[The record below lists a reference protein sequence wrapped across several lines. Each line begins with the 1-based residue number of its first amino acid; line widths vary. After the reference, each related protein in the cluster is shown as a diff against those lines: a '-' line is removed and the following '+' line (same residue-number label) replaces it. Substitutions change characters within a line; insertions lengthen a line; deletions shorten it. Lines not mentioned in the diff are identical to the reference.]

1 MSAVLLL
8 LFISPIHLLQQI
20 FIIGTHWSITS
31 HFMIAFVTLLI
42 SSVNYTL
49 LISSEYNIVIS
60 NRGKLDDICRQISS
74 SDISWHDVQSKAKLI
89 Q

>member
-1 MSAVLLL
+1 
-8 LFISPIHLLQQI
+8 
-20 FIIGTHWSITS
+20 
-31 HFMIAFVTLLI
+31 MIAFVTLLI